1 MPYCSIEESWKESLI
16 DKQSVLKEER
26 TPLITHSEVN
36 MNNVT
41 EGNNNEDPSS
51 VPVLE
56 YSNYSNH
63 TYDIKI
69 QKILKENEMLKNKI
83 QNLEH
88 QSKTTRHKY
97 LINLF
102 VYIFTGVIILLLL
115 DNIPKTNIPSFR
127 NHY

>member
-1 MPYCSIEESWKESLI
+1 M
-16 DKQSVLKEER
+16 
-26 TPLITHSEVN
+26 N